1 MPTQKISSP
10 WTKERA
16 AKVEIEIQ
24 KRESVIQAA
33 AVSFARNGYH
43 GTTMDQIAEM
53 LDISKP
59 TLYKYY
65 KNKSELLHACDEK
78 ATERFLELAREC
90 VELDGT
96 ALDKIKHYQYR
107 SVEFLT
113 DEFGRA
119 LALMEETGLDPEG
132 RQHWHEA
139 RDEITKI
146 FRKIVGD
153 GIKKEEI
160 NPMVD
165 PRLTMLALFGAF
177 NFIAKWFKP
186 DGSYTAHE
194 ICDQFFEVFIN
205 GLKP

>member
-1 MPTQKISSP
+1 MPVTKINSP
-10 WTKERA
+10 WATERA
-16 AKVEIEIQ
+16 AKFEIEAQ

-33 AVSFARNGYH
+33 AISFARNGYH

-53 LDISKP
+53 LDVSKP

-78 ATERFLELAREC
+78 ATARFLELARES

-96 ALDKIKHYQYR
+96 ALDKIKHYQYS

-119 LALMEETGLDPEG
+119 LALVEETGLDPEG
-132 RQHWHEA
+132 RQHWRET
-139 RDEITKI
+139 RDEITEM
-146 FRKIVGD
+146 FRDIVRE
-153 GIKKEEI
+153 GIEKKEI
-160 NPMVD
+160 NPRVD
-165 PRLTMLALFGAF
+165 PKLTMLALFGAF
-177 NFIAKWFKP
+177 NLIAKWFKP
-186 DGSYTAHE
+186 DGGYTAHE

>member
-1 MPTQKISSP
+1 MTVPKINSP
-10 WTKERA
+10 WAMERA
-16 AKVEIEIQ
+16 AKSEIEAQ

-33 AVSFARNGYH
+33 AISFARNGYH

-53 LDISKP
+53 LDVSKP

-78 ATERFLELAREC
+78 ATARFLELARES

-96 ALDKIKHYQYR
+96 ALDKIKHYQYS

-119 LALMEETGLDPEG
+119 LALVEETGLDPEG
-132 RQHWHEA
+132 RQHWREA
-139 RDEITKI
+139 RDEITEM
-146 FRKIVGD
+146 FRDIVRE
-153 GIKKEEI
+153 GIEKKEI
-160 NPMVD
+160 NPRVD
-165 PRLTMLALFGAF
+165 PKLTMLALFGAF
-177 NFIAKWFKP
+177 NLIAKWFKP
-186 DGSYTAHE
+186 DGGYTAHE

>member
-1 MPTQKISSP
+1 MTAPKIHSP
-10 WTKERA
+10 WAMERA
-16 AKVEIEIQ
+16 AKSEIEAQ

-33 AVSFARNGYH
+33 AISFARNGYH

-53 LDISKP
+53 LDVSKP

-78 ATERFLELAREC
+78 ATARFLELARES

-96 ALDKIKHYQYR
+96 ALDKIKHYQYS

-119 LALMEETGLDPEG
+119 LALVEETGLDPEG
-132 RQHWHEA
+132 RQHWREA
-139 RDEITKI
+139 RDEITEM
-146 FRKIVGD
+146 FRDIVRE
-153 GIKKEEI
+153 GIEKKEI
-160 NPMVD
+160 NPRVD
-165 PRLTMLALFGAF
+165 PKLTMLALFGAF
-177 NFIAKWFKP
+177 NLIAKWFKP
-186 DGSYTAHE
+186 DGGYTAHE

>member
-1 MPTQKISSP
+1 MPVTKINSP
-10 WTKERA
+10 WATERA
-16 AKVEIEIQ
+16 AKHEIEAQ

-33 AVSFARNGYH
+33 AISFARNGYH

-53 LDISKP
+53 LGVSKP

-78 ATERFLELAREC
+78 ATARFLELARES
-90 VELDGT
+90 VEMDGT
-96 ALDKIKHYQYR
+96 ALDKIKHYQYS

-119 LALMEETGLDPEG
+119 LALVEETGLDPEG
-132 RQHWHEA
+132 RQHWREA
-139 RDEITKI
+139 RDEITEM
-146 FRKIVGD
+146 FRDIVRE
-153 GIKKEEI
+153 GIEKKEI
-160 NPMVD
+160 NPRVD
-165 PRLTMLALFGAF
+165 PKLTMLALFGAF
-177 NFIAKWFKP
+177 NLIAKWFKP
-186 DGSYTAHE
+186 GGGYTAHE

>member
-1 MPTQKISSP
+1 MPVAKINSP
-10 WTKERA
+10 WAVERA
-16 AKVEIEIQ
+16 ARHEIEAQ

-53 LDISKP
+53 LDVSKP

-78 ATERFLELAREC
+78 ATKRFLELAREC
-90 VELDGT
+90 VDLDGT

-132 RQHWHEA
+132 RLHWREA
-139 RDEITKI
+139 RDEITEM
-146 FRKIVGD
+146 FRDIVRE
-153 GIKKEEI
+153 GIKNKEI
-160 NPMVD
+160 NPRVD
-165 PRLTMLALFGAF
+165 PKLTMLALFGAF

-186 DGSYTAHE
+186 DGGYTAHE
-194 ICDQFFEVFIN
+194 ICDQYFEVFIN

>member
-1 MPTQKISSP
+1 MPVPKINSP
-10 WTKERA
+10 WATERA
-16 AKVEIEIQ
+16 AKKEIEAQ

-53 LDISKP
+53 LDVSKP

-78 ATERFLELAREC
+78 ATERFLELARES

-119 LALMEETGLDPEG
+119 LALMEESGLDPEG
-132 RQHWHEA
+132 RQHWREA
-139 RDEITKI
+139 RDEITEI
-146 FRKIVGD
+146 FRDIVRE
-153 GIKKEEI
+153 GIRKKEI
-160 NPMVD
+160 NPQVD
-165 PRLTMLALFGAF
+165 PKLTMLALFGAF

-186 DGSYTAHE
+186 DGGYTAHE
-194 ICDQFFEVFIN
+194 ICDQYFEVFIN

>member
-1 MPTQKISSP
+1 MPVEKISSP
-10 WTKERA
+10 WVKERA
-16 AKVEIEIQ
+16 AKSEVEAQ

-43 GTTMDQIAEM
+43 GTTMDQIAE
-53 LDISKP
+53 LLEVSKP

-78 ATERFLELAREC
+78 ATERFLELARES
-90 VELDGT
+90 VEMDGT
-96 ALDKIKHYQYR
+96 ALDKIKHYQYS

-132 RQHWHEA
+132 RKHWHDA
-139 RDEITKI
+139 RDEITEM
-146 FRKIVGD
+146 FRNIVRE
-153 GIKKEEI
+153 GIEKKEI
-160 NPMVD
+160 NPNVN
-165 PRLTMLALFGAF
+165 PKLTMLALFGAF
-177 NFIAKWFKP
+177 NFIAKWFRP
-186 DGSYTAHE
+186 DGDYTAHE
-194 ICDQFFEVFIN
+194 ICDQYFELFIN

>member
-1 MPTQKISSP
+1 MTVRKINSP
-10 WTKERA
+10 WAMERA
-16 AKVEIEIQ
+16 AKSEIELQ

-53 LDISKP
+53 LDVSKP

-65 KNKSELLHACDEK
+65 KTKKELLHACDEK
-78 ATERFLELAREC
+78 ATERFMELARESR
-90 VELDGT
+90 ELDGT

-107 SVEFLT
+107 SVEFYT

-119 LALMEETGLDPEG
+119 LALVEETGLDPEG
-132 RQHWHEA
+132 RQHWREA
-139 RDEITKI
+139 RDEITEM
-146 FRKIVGD
+146 FRDIVRE
-153 GIKKEEI
+153 GIEKKEI
-160 NPMVD
+160 NPRVN
-165 PRLTMLALFGAF
+165 PKLTMLALFGAF
-177 NFIAKWFKP
+177 NFIPKWFRP
-186 DGSYTAHE
+186 DGGFTAQE